1 MEKNWCYDGG
11 SGNTNKTGEL
21 QHVDLRKGDLVRLA
35 IPGRNKYKKLSQKLC
50 TEVYDG
56 FKCGS
61 FVIHEDCEDI
71 KVVKVLCGM

>member
-1 MEKNWCYDGG
+1 MEAQVILTRL
-11 SGNTNKTGEL
+11 GNYSTL
-21 QHVDLRKGDLVRLA
+21 IWRKGDLVRLA

-61 FVIHEDCEDI
+61 FVIHDDCEDI

>member
-1 MEKNWCYDGG
+1 MMEAQVILTRL
-11 SGNTNKTGEL
+11 GNYSTL
-21 QHVDLRKGDLVRLA
+21 IWRKGDMVRLS
-35 IPGRNKYKKLSQKLC
+35 IPGKNKYKKLSQKLC

>member
-1 MEKNWCYDGG
+1 M
-11 SGNTNKTGEL
+11 
-21 QHVDLRKGDLVRLA
+21 VRLA

-71 KVVKVLCGM
+71 KIVKVLCGK

>member
-1 MEKNWCYDGG
+1 MEAQVILTRL
-11 SGNTNKTGEL
+11 GNYSTL
-21 QHVDLRKGDLVRLA
+21 IWRKGDLVRLA

>member
-1 MEKNWCYDGG
+1 MEAQVILTKL
-11 SGNTNKTGEL
+11 GNYSTL
-21 QHVDLRKGDLVRLA
+21 IWRKGDMVRLA

-71 KVVKVLCGM
+71 KVVKVLCGR

>member
-1 MEKNWCYDGG
+1 MEAQVILTRL
-11 SGNTNKTGEL
+11 GNYSTL
-21 QHVDLRKGDLVRLA
+21 IWRKGDLVRLA

-71 KVVKVLCGM
+71 KVVKILCGM

>member
-1 MEKNWCYDGG
+1 MMEAQVILT
-11 SGNTNKTGEL
+11 SLGNYSTL
-21 QHVDLRKGDLVRLA
+21 IWRKGDMVRLA
-35 IPGRNKYKKLSQKLC
+35 IPRRNKYKKLSQKLC

-71 KVVKVLCGM
+71 KVVKVLCGR

>member
-1 MEKNWCYDGG
+1 MMEAQVILTRL
-11 SGNTNKTGEL
+11 GNYSTL
-21 QHVDLRKGDLVRLA
+21 IWRKGDLVRLA
-35 IPGRNKYKKLSQKLC
+35 IPGKNKYKKLSQKLC

>member
-1 MEKNWCYDGG
+1 MMEAQVILTKL
-11 SGNTNKTGEL
+11 GNYSTL
-21 QHVDLRKGDLVRLA
+21 IWRKGDMVRLA

-71 KVVKVLCGM
+71 KVVKVLCGR

>member
-1 MEKNWCYDGG
+1 MMEAQVILTRL
-11 SGNTNKTGEL
+11 GNYSTL
-21 QHVDLRKGDLVRLA
+21 IWRKGDLVRLA

>member
-1 MEKNWCYDGG
+1 MMEAQVILTRL
-11 SGNTNKTGEL
+11 GNYSTL
-21 QHVDLRKGDLVRLA
+21 IWRKGDMVRLA